1 MGMKRIL
8 GHVASIVAV
17 GLAVSAA
24 LPACATNDESIF
36 IRGALAPA
44 SQRVNGACV
53 YTSDPQQTELFEGA
67 FDVGLS
73 DNYFA
78 VLLVGN
84 QMIGRGDPQNNRAES
99 NRAHIT
105 GAIVRVTEPDGTQI
119 GEFTSYA
126 VGFADPQNNNTPG
139 FATIGVT
146 VIDALTSGKI
156 KPKLT
161 NRTLTK
167 QVILFIKAFGKSLGG
182 KDLESGEFQFPI
194 QVCNGCLVDFTQGY
208 EPTSKTQPRNCD
220 KAFSSTGGATTG
232 GPCIIGQDAAVNCQ
246 LCKGVLAVCDPNTP

>member
-24 LPACATNDESIF
+24 LPACATNDETIF
-36 IRGALAPA
+36 IRGALAPS
-44 SQRVNGACV
+44 SQRVNGGCV
-53 YTSDPQQTELFEGA
+53 YSNDPQQTQLFQGT

-73 DNYFA
+73 DNYFT
-78 VLLVGN
+78 VLIVGN
-84 QMIGRGDPQNNRAES
+84 QLIPRGDPTNNRAES

-105 GAIVRVTEPDGTQI
+105 GAIVRVTEPDGTLI
-119 GEFTSYA
+119 NEFTSYA
-126 VGFADPQNNNTPG
+126 VGFADPASSSTPG

-146 VIDALTSGKI
+146 TIDAPTSAKL

-161 NRTLTK
+161 NRSMTK
-167 QVILFIKAFGKSLGG
+167 QVILLIKAFGKSLGG
-182 KDLESGEFQFPI
+182 TDLESGEFQFPV
-194 QVCNGCLVDFTQGY
+194 QVCNGCLVDFSQGY

-220 KAFSSTGGATTG
+220 KPLAAAAGASTT

-246 LCKGVLAVCDPNTP
+246 ICKGVLAACDPNTP

>member
-24 LPACATNDESIF
+24 LPACATNDETLF
-36 IRGALAPA
+36 IRSALAPS
-44 SQRVNGACV
+44 SQRVNGGCV
-53 YTSDPQQTELFEGA
+53 YTNDPQQASLFEGA

-78 VLLVGN
+78 VLLVGS
-84 QMIGRGDPQNNRAES
+84 QLIGRGDPTNNRAES

-105 GAIVRVTEPDGTQI
+105 GAVVRVTEPDGTLI
-119 GEFTSYA
+119 NEFTSYA
-126 VGFADPQNNNTPG
+126 AGFADPQNNNTPG

-146 VIDALTSGKI
+146 AIDAPTSAKL

-161 NRTLTK
+161 SRTMTK
-167 QVILFIKAFGKSLGG
+167 QILLQIKAFGKSLGG
-182 KDLESGEFQFPI
+182 KDLESGEFQLPV

-220 KAFSSTGGATTG
+220 KVLGATTGGATT
-232 GPCIIGQDAAVNCQ
+232 GPCIIGQDLPVNCQ
-246 LCKGVLAVCDPNTP
+246 ICKGVPACDPNTP